1 MSLNER
7 GNVLIREFLY
17 VDVEKVRSILAQVEG
32 SVPETSTAAER
43 SVRHGRADNKMPH
56 NYESSDESRIN
67 KSLADSLFPSLE
79 ESLNAEDLV
88 RDITDEVKDP
98 EYWTSGSLR
107 SDNPPGSLIR
117 LTAPGAL
124 FDARYVAASFAGLS
138 ASVTGFQG
146 LDSETP
152 TPTTLP
158 PAVRRR
164 VNKNQNKS
172 KNQTSTSELEDR
184 IPEFTF
190 SGDGDF
196 NSENLRSMIKVAR
209 GLFTPGLHLNFFPVV
224 NFDYSVSVRLNE
236 GRQYLDS
243 DSEILFARYGTQE
256 QEWTLVGSIGH
267 HADEGSSIFDGA
279 GSFTDESG
287 RVVRG
292 RAAKFI
298 NRFLGFMG
306 ASGFSDLPQYPGFSV
321 VPLAVYRQIPIG
333 RHS

>member
-1 MSLNER
+1 M
-7 GNVLIREFLY
+7 LIREFLY

-32 SVPETSTAAER
+32 SVPETSSASER
-43 SVRHGRADNKMPH
+43 TVRHGNVDSRVIH

-79 ESLNAEDLV
+79 ESLNSEGLV
-88 RDITDEVKDP
+88 RDITEKAKDA

-107 SDNPPGSLIR
+107 NENPPGSLVR
-117 LTAPGAL
+117 LTASGAL
-124 FDARYVAASFAGLS
+124 FDARYVAASFAGLA

-146 LDSETP
+146 LDSETSAP
-152 TPTTLP
+152 ATLP
-158 PAVRRR
+158 PAVRKRM
-164 VNKNQNKS
+164 NKS
-172 KNQTSTSELEDR
+172 QGKGGKGHATSSELEDR

-190 SGDGDF
+190 SGSDDF

-209 GLFTPGLHLNFFPVV
+209 GLFTPGLHLNFFPVED
-224 NFDYSVSVRLNE
+224 FDYSVSVRLNE

-243 DSEILFARYGTQE
+243 DPEILFARYGTQE

-267 HADEGSSIFDGA
+267 HADEVSSIFDGA
-279 GSFTDESG
+279 GSFTDETG

-292 RAAKFI
+292 RAAKFV

-321 VPLAVYRQIPIG
+321 VPLAVYRQIPVG
-333 RHS
+333 ERS

>member
-1 MSLNER
+1 M
-7 GNVLIREFLY
+7 LIREFLY

-32 SVPETSTAAER
+32 SVPETSSAAER
-43 SVRHGRADNKMPH
+43 NVRHGHADSRVTH
-56 NYESSDESRIN
+56 AYESSDESRID

-79 ESLNAEDLV
+79 DSLNSEGLV
-88 RDITDEVKDP
+88 RDITAEVREA

-107 SDNPPGSLIR
+107 AENPPGSLVR

-124 FDARYVAASFAGLS
+124 FDARYVSASFAGLA

-146 LDSETP
+146 IDSGTP
-152 TPTTLP
+152 APATLP

-164 VNKNQNKS
+164 MNKS
-172 KNQTSTSELEDR
+172 QGKASKKHETSNELEDR

-190 SGDGDF
+190 PGNEDF
-196 NSENLRSMIKVAR
+196 NSDNLRSMIKIAR
-209 GLFTPGLHLNFFPVV
+209 GLFTPGLHLNFFPAEG
-224 NFDYSVSVRLNE
+224 FDYSVSVRLNE

-243 DSEILFARYGTQE
+243 DPEILFARYGTHE
-256 QEWTLVGSIGH
+256 QDWTLVGSIGH
-267 HADEGSSIFDGA
+267 HADEASAIFDGA
-279 GSFTDESG
+279 GSFTDDSG

-292 RAAKFI
+292 RAAKFV

-321 VPLAVYRQIPIG
+321 VPLAVYRQIPVG
-333 RHS
+333 ERS

>member
-1 MSLNER
+1 M
-7 GNVLIREFLY
+7 LIREFLY

-32 SVPETSTAAER
+32 SVPETSSAAER
-43 SVRHGRADNKMPH
+43 TVRNGHGDSRTTY

-79 ESLNAEDLV
+79 ESLNSEDLV
-88 RDITDEVKDP
+88 RDITEKAKNS
-98 EYWTSGSLR
+98 EYWTSGNLR
-107 SDNPPGSLIR
+107 AENPPGSLIR

-124 FDARYVAASFAGLS
+124 FDARYVAASFAGLG

-152 TPTTLP
+152 EPATLP

-164 VNKNQNKS
+164 INKS
-172 KNQTSTSELEDR
+172 QGKGGNSHTASNELEDR
-184 IPEFTF
+184 VPEFTF
-190 SGDGDF
+190 SGGEDF
-196 NSENLRSMIKVAR
+196 NSENLRNMIKIAR
-209 GLFTPGLHLNFFPVV
+209 GLFTPGLHLNFFPVDD
-224 NFDYSVSVRLNE
+224 FDYSVSVRLNE

-267 HADEGSSIFDGA
+267 HADEGSTIFDEA

-321 VPLAVYRQIPIG
+321 VPLAVYRQIPVGG
-333 RHS
+333 RP